1 LIYFTFFEF
10 LNFEL
15 KKIFKSE
22 KKWII
27 INKENELIILIKT
40 NLEEILTTFRES

>member
-22 KKWII
+22 KKMDHH
-27 INKENELIILIKT
+27 K
-40 NLEEILTTFRES
+40 

>member
-1 LIYFTFFEF
+1 

-40 NLEEILTTFRES
+40 NLEEIFTTFRES